1 MKCLE
6 FIARENCGNDTSN
19 YLRNAKHAAECR
31 FPRAAAGEVVQL
43 FPANKQ
49 SEVTNSLRVCF
60 LLLTYPQ
67 KAKGKPY
74 IRTGIMKLNTAPLQ
88 VRTIK

>member
-1 MKCLE
+1 MMRVIICEMQNTLQ
-6 FIARENCGNDTSN
+6 
-19 YLRNAKHAAECR
+19 NAV
-31 FPRAAAGEVVQL
+31 PRAAAGEVVQL

-49 SEVTNSLRVCF
+49 SEIINSLRVCF

-74 IRTGIMKLNTAPLQ
+74 IRTGIMKLNIAPLQ